1 MGAAT
6 KAYGL
11 ENLGV
16 PEKVDLIN
24 ELWEE
29 IVASSEAVPI
39 SEELGDELERRLAAY
54 RADPS
59 IAVTPE
65 ELSARIRNE
74 LGE

>member
-6 KAYGL
+6 KMYGL
-11 ENLGV
+11 DGLGV

-29 IVASSEAVPI
+29 VVSSAEAVPI
-39 SEELGDELERRLAAY
+39 DKELGEELERRLAAY

-59 IAVTPE
+59 TAVTPE
-65 ELSARIRNE
+65 QLKKRIRNE
-74 LGE
+74 IGE